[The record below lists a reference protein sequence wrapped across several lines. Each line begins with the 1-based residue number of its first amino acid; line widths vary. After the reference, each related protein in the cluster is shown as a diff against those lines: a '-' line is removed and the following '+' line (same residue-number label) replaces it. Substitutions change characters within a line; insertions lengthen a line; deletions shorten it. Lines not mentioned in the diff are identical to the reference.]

1 MNKKHIG
8 SRFIDSLH
16 EWKKDPEFLYYF
28 ELAKE
33 KDRLARILK
42 ETREKE
48 GLTQAQLA
56 QKAALT
62 QSVIARIES
71 TRSTVLPR
79 LDIFNGIM
87 HAMGYKT
94 FITIKKEKVL
104 VHA

>member
-1 MNKKHIG
+1 VNKKHIG
-8 SRFIDSLH
+8 GRFSDSLQ
-16 EWKKDPEFLYYF
+16 EWKKDPAFVQYF

-33 KDRLARILK
+33 KDRLAWILK

-56 QKAALT
+56 QKASVT

-94 FITIKKEKVL
+94 LISIKKEKIL
-104 VHA
+104 AHA